1 MFTKEM
7 KEIIKMI
14 ISAFLV
20 AMVIT
25 GITHCLTFNKA
36 IEQVRK
42 ETIEEAILVSCD
54 EDGYTLSFG
63 GELHNYSF
71 N

>member
-7 KEIIKMI
+7 KEIIKML
-14 ISAFLV
+14 ISISITV
-20 AMVIT
+20 MVIA
-25 GITHCLTFNKA
+25 GIIHCFTFSKA
-36 IEQVRK
+36 MNEVRK

-63 GELHNYSF
+63 GELHSYSF